1 MSIVGRWH
9 GHMPTESWWLD
20 ALHFYQRAKR
30 EQERMRLSWYGQT
43 DNLHT
48 GVDVTP
54 AKPRKTA
61 KVVQEAE
68 TV

>member
-30 EQERMRLSWYGQT
+30 EQERMRLSW
-43 DNLHT
+43 
-48 GVDVTP
+48 
-54 AKPRKTA
+54 
-61 KVVQEAE
+61 
-68 TV
+68 